1 MKFEKQVPRET
12 REFLTKQLKE
22 YEQTTRMNKEERR
35 LLHEWVS
42 AGHSPYENG
51 DCIYGAG
58 GPVDFIS
65 ALHTVQEMNGLRVFQ
80 TKKKRRNCPK
90 VSNITQK
97 LKMSF
102 STWTPLTY
110 RISQT
115 KNFLSGKALLTQIG
129 GQHWTA
135 DKKSKKLTHFT

>member
-42 AGHSPYENG
+42 AGNSPYENG

-65 ALHTVQEMNGLRVFQ
+65 ALHTVQEMDEWFSGLSDEE
-80 TKKKRRNCPK
+80 KAAE
-90 VSNITQK
+90 
-97 LKMSF
+97 
-102 STWTPLTY
+102 
-110 RISQT
+110 
-115 KNFLSGKALLTQIG
+115 LSKGVQYNTEAEDVIFDMDALNLPDIP
-129 GQHWTA
+129 
-135 DKKSKKLTHFT
+135 DEELPFR